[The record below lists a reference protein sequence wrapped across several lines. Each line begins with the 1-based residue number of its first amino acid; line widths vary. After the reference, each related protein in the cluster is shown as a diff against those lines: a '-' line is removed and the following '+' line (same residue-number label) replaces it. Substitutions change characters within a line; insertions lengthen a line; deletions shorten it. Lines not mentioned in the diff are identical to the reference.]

1 MRLRMGGKGNRRGLA
16 AGLAAGVLAAVTLAA
31 QTSAPVA
38 DAAMQG
44 DRAAV
49 KALLQQG
56 GDVNA
61 AQGDGMTGLHWAAMK
76 NDAELAQML
85 VYAGANVKATTR
97 LGSNTPL
104 VIAAR
109 NGNAPVVHVLLKA
122 GADAKAATSTG
133 TTPLML
139 AAASGNAEAVTA
151 LLAAGS
157 DLEAKESSMQQT
169 PLMFAAAF
177 ARVEVMKVLV
187 AAGANV
193 KATTKV
199 VNVSVLT
206 SPEDEFRPPP
216 PPTAPATGTP
226 APEPNAG
233 AARPAAAGGAP
244 AAPAT
249 PAAGGG
255 GGGRRGQAVGKAGVD
270 RQFRYNELVG
280 WQGGLTPLLFAV
292 RQGSMAAVDVLL
304 GAGADVNQVSAGDK
318 SSPLVLAIANGHFD
332 IALHLLDQGAN
343 PNLVADNGVAPLYGV
358 VNVQWA
364 PKALYPQPRS
374 YLQQKATYL
383 DTMKALLDKGA
394 DPDARLR
401 FKVWYSG
408 YNFDLSG
415 VDEIGATAFWR
426 AAYASDIDA
435 MKLLLKYGA
444 DPNIPTTKPA
454 GRPRVGDAGVRE
466 GGDVSALPPLPVG
479 GPGVTAL
486 QAAAGVGYGEG
497 FAANSHRYAPSGM
510 MAAVKF
516 LVEEVGADVNA
527 ADHEGNTA
535 LHQAAARGD
544 VAMIDYLV
552 SKGADVTRVN
562 REGQST
568 ADMANGPVQR
578 TQPYPEALKLL
589 EKLGAK
595 NTTSACRAEARRAP
609 GPDGSATRMRP
620 GMTTSR
626 STLLGGAALVAALGL
641 TVAAQPAPR
650 SQPTPASG
658 SRPAPSRSVQT
669 SAPAGAVAPR
679 AGGGARA
686 GPVHGCQ
693 PDRAGR
699 HLLHRVPQRS
709 GQGGRPVAGPL
720 ERDAG
725 ARTAEVAE
733 KIIRKLRAGMMP
745 PAGAKR
751 PDAAVLDA
759 LTTRPR
765 GAHGRTR
772 VDESQ
777 SGLAALPAPQ
787 SRRVHPRGQGTAR
800 DRGRHRRVPAARHA
814 QRRLRQRGRRAG
826 AVADRARG
834 LLARGQPDQPPGG
847 GRPRGH
853 GQRRDLQGGAH
864 DVADA
869 ACRGRAHGHARRH
882 LGDAHL
888 PGRRRV
894 RDRRQPAQRAAR
906 RALRPEHAQR
916 DGHRRRDR
924 RRHRRR
930 TRGRHSAQPA
940 HERIGSQEQPR
951 SEDGAD
957 FGEGRPS
964 SGIGGVRA
972 EVRSAHQRHPD
983 SGREHARRR
992 EHELRRDPDA
1002 APARHVGERPLRGDR
1017 ACPTP

>member
-1 MRLRMGGKGNRRGLA
+1 MRLRMCGEWNLRGI
-16 AGLAAGVLAAVTLAA
+16 AAGVLAGVFASALLVA
-31 QTSAPVA
+31 QAQAPVA
-38 DAAMQG
+38 DAAMHG

-61 AQGDGMTGLHWAAMK
+61 AQGDGMTALHWAAMK
-76 NDAELAQML
+76 NDGELAQML

-104 VIAAR
+104 VLAAR
-109 NGNAPVVHVLLKA
+109 NGNAPVVQVLLKA

-139 AAASGNAEAVTA
+139 AAASGSTEAVTA

-177 ARVEVMKVLV
+177 SRVEVMKALV

-199 VNVSVLT
+199 VNLASLT
-206 SPEDEFRPPP
+206 SPEDEFRQQQTP
-216 PPTAPATGTP
+216 PATG
-226 APEPNAG
+226 A
-233 AARPAAAGGAP
+233 PAAAGARPAGAPTPEPSAVAAPPAAAGAPAP
-244 AAPAT
+244 AAP
-249 PAAGGG
+249 PAPAQAGGGGGG
-255 GGGRRGQAVGKAGVD
+255 GGGRRGPAVGKAGVD

-292 RQGSMAAVDVLL
+292 RQGSMEAVDVLL

-332 IALHLLDQGAN
+332 VAMHLLEKGAN
-343 PNLVADNGVAPLYGV
+343 PNLIAENGVAPLYGV

-374 YLQQKATYL
+374 YLQQQATYL

-394 DPDARLR
+394 DPNARLR

-426 AAYASDIDA
+426 AAYAADIDA
-435 MKLLLKYGA
+435 MKLLVKYGA

-466 GGDVSALPPLPVG
+466 GGDVSGLPALPVG

-516 LVEEVGADVNA
+516 LVGDLGADVNA

-544 VAMIDYLV
+544 VTMIDYLV
-552 SKGADVTRVN
+552 SRGADVTRVN

-578 TQPYPEALKLL
+578 TQPYPEALELL

-595 NTTSACRAEARRAP
+595 NHHKCVSC
-609 GPDGSATRMRP
+609 
-620 GMTTSR
+620 
-626 STLLGGAALVAALGL
+626 
-641 TVAAQPAPR
+641 
-650 SQPTPASG
+650 
-658 SRPAPSRSVQT
+658 
-669 SAPAGAVAPR
+669 
-679 AGGGARA
+679 
-686 GPVHGCQ
+686 
-693 PDRAGR
+693 
-699 HLLHRVPQRS
+699 
-709 GQGGRPVAGPL
+709 
-720 ERDAG
+720 
-725 ARTAEVAE
+725 
-733 KIIRKLRAGMMP
+733 
-745 PAGAKR
+745 
-751 PDAAVLDA
+751 
-759 LTTRPR
+759 
-765 GAHGRTR
+765 
-772 VDESQ
+772 
-777 SGLAALPAPQ
+777 
-787 SRRVHPRGQGTAR
+787 
-800 DRGRHRRVPAARHA
+800 
-814 QRRLRQRGRRAG
+814 
-826 AVADRARG
+826 
-834 LLARGQPDQPPGG
+834 
-847 GRPRGH
+847 
-853 GQRRDLQGGAH
+853 
-864 DVADA
+864 
-869 ACRGRAHGHARRH
+869 
-882 LGDAHL
+882 
-888 PGRRRV
+888 
-894 RDRRQPAQRAAR
+894 
-906 RALRPEHAQR
+906 
-916 DGHRRRDR
+916 
-924 RRHRRR
+924 
-930 TRGRHSAQPA
+930 
-940 HERIGSQEQPR
+940 
-951 SEDGAD
+951 
-957 FGEGRPS
+957 
-964 SGIGGVRA
+964 
-972 EVRSAHQRHPD
+972 
-983 SGREHARRR
+983 
-992 EHELRRDPDA
+992 
-1002 APARHVGERPLRGDR
+1002 
-1017 ACPTP
+1017 